1 MLLMGVDV
9 GTTGA
14 KAAVFTPE
22 GVLKGYGFREYGVIT
37 ERPGY
42 AEQDAQQVFA
52 IAKEVIKEA
61 AAQAGGEVAALSLS
75 VQGDAVIPVDANGTA
90 LSRAQLGMD
99 YRAKEL
105 LKSVEQKMDA
115 RTLFQK
121 TGMRPHPLNA
131 FLKMLWVKERDP
143 ALYEQTHTFTTYA
156 DYIMKLLG
164 SDGFVIDRT
173 MASRTMCMDVAKLQW
188 SDEVLSAY
196 GFDKAKLSRP
206 VYSGEIV
213 GVVSDTLAA
222 ELGLK
227 KGCKLVAGGHDQT
240 CAALGAGIV
249 RPDMALDSHGTA
261 EVISTA
267 LSSVQ
272 VGDVMFEG
280 YYPCYAHTV
289 KGLYFTFALNHTG
302 GILLK
307 WFAENF
313 CHADGDAAQ
322 KTGHSI
328 YTEIC
333 SHMSPEPSPVMLI
346 PHLNGSG
353 TPTCELNAKG
363 TLLGLT
369 LNTTRYDIAKAVIEA
384 LSFEMR
390 LNMDA
395 LCNVGIDVRS
405 LRCVG
410 GGARS
415 EITLQNK
422 ADCMGIPVA
431 TLQTREA
438 ACLGAALLAG
448 GAIGVY
454 KDAAEAAQTV
464 VRTARVF
471 EPDARRAALFAERY
485 AEYRALEAVSRGL
498 YRS

>member
-22 GVLKGYGFREYGVIT
+22 GELKGYGFREYGVIS

-42 AEQDAQQVFA
+42 AEQDAQEVFA
-52 IAKEVIKEA
+52 IAKEVIREA

-75 VQGDAVIPVDANGTA
+75 VQGDAVIPVDAAGRA

-99 YRAKEL
+99 YRAKDMLADLER
-105 LKSVEQKMDA
+105 KMPA

-131 FLKMLWVKERDP
+131 FLKMLWVKENDP
-143 ALYEQTHTFTTYA
+143 ALYARTHTFTTYA
-156 DYIMKLLG
+156 DYILKLLG

-173 MASRTMCMDVAKLQW
+173 MASRTMCMDVHTLEW
-188 SDEVLSAY
+188 SDEVLDVF
-196 GFDKAKLSRP
+196 GFDKAKLSKA

-213 GVVSDTLAA
+213 GEVPDAVAE

-249 RPDMALDSHGTA
+249 EPGLALDSHGTA

-267 LSSVQ
+267 IDGVRM
-272 VGDVMFEG
+272 GDDMFTG
-280 YYPCYAHTV
+280 YYPCYAHAA

-313 CHADGDAAQ
+313 CEGDGVRAQ
-322 KTGHSI
+322 QAGRSV
-328 YTEIC
+328 YTELC
-333 SHMSPEPSPVMLI
+333 LHLDAEPSPVMLI

-353 TPTCELNAKG
+353 TPTCELSAKG

-369 LNTTRYDIAKAVIEA
+369 LNTTRYDVAKAVLEA
-384 LSFEMR
+384 LAFEMR

-395 LCNVGIDVRS
+395 LRQTGIDVRS

-415 EITLQNK
+415 EFTLQNK
-422 ADCMGIPVA
+422 ADCMGVPVA

-438 ACLGAALLAG
+438 ACLGAAMLAG
-448 GAIGVY
+448 IALGVY
-454 KDAAEAAQTV
+454 KNASDAVQAV
-464 VRTARVF
+464 VKTARVF
-471 EPDARRAALFAERY
+471 EPDTRRARLYSERY
-485 AEYRALEAVSRGL
+485 AQYRAYEALSRNL
-498 YRS
+498 YRC

>member
-22 GVLKGYGFREYGVIT
+22 GELRGYGFREYGVLS

-42 AEQDAQQVFA
+42 AEQDAGEVFA
-52 IAKEVIKEA
+52 IAKEVIREA
-61 AAQAGGEVAALSLS
+61 AMQAGGEVGALSLS
-75 VQGDAVIPVDANGTA
+75 VQGDAIIPVDADGRA

-99 YRAKEL
+99 YRAKEIL
-105 LKSVEQKMDA
+105 ADVERVMDA
-115 RTLFQK
+115 RALFQK
-121 TGMRPHPLNA
+121 TGMRPHPLNS

-143 ALYEQTHTFTTYA
+143 ALYGRTHTFTTYA
-156 DYIMKLLG
+156 DYILKLLG

-173 MASRTMCMDVAKLQW
+173 MASRTMAMDVHTLQW
-188 SDEVLSAY
+188 SDTVLSSY
-196 GFDKAKLSRP
+196 EFDGSKLSRP

-213 GVVSDTLAA
+213 GTVPDALAA

-227 KGCKLVAGGHDQT
+227 KGCRLVAGGHDQT

-249 RPDMALDSHGTA
+249 ETGLALDSHGTA

-267 LSSVQ
+267 LDGVQ
-272 VGDVMFEG
+272 VGDDMLNG
-280 YYPCYAHTV
+280 YYPCYAHAV
-289 KGLYFTFALNHTG
+289 RGKYFTFALNHTG

-313 CHADGDAAQ
+313 CEGDRMRAEQA
-322 KTGHSI
+322 GHSV

-333 SHMSPEPSPVMLI
+333 AHMDAEPSPVMLI

-353 TPTCELNAKG
+353 TPTCELGAKG

-369 LNTTRYDIAKAVIEA
+369 LNTTRYDVAKAVIEA

-390 LNMDA
+390 LNMDV
-395 LCNVGIDVRS
+395 LRHTGIDVRS

-415 EITLQNK
+415 AVTLQNK

-448 GAIGVY
+448 SALGVY
-454 KDAAEAAQTV
+454 QSAAEAARAV
-464 VRTARVF
+464 VKTARVF
-471 EPDARRAALFAERY
+471 EPDAKRARRYAERY
-485 AEYRALEAVSRGL
+485 DQYRAHEALSRGL
-498 YRS
+498 YR